1 MSCVCSVHMIRDTS
15 GHTCHMSV
23 PLSYN
28 DAVINSYHCM
38 TLTNREPSIFMNVS
52 SGEGMQ
58 SVINNVFINKLRDL
72 SCML

>member
-1 MSCVCSVHMIRDTS
+1 
-15 GHTCHMSV
+15 
-23 PLSYN
+23 
-28 DAVINSYHCM
+28 M